1 MDINFFQELKKEGG
15 QGFYVGGF
23 VRDKLMG
30 YESKD
35 FDIEVFGIEENKLQT
50 ILEKYGSVKIVGNFE
65 IYLLEKNVEVYLSKE
80 KKLETS
86 AKRRD
91 LTINAMY
98 YDPLDDKIYDFF
110 NGQKDIEEKILRYCN
125 KETFIIDPLRIM
137 RVAYFGAKYNFKIDE
152 ELMALIKENKEKILL
167 VDSDRVFQQFEKIL
181 FLEENQKALEI
192 LDEMGVL
199 QLFIKNTV
207 NVKKI
212 AFTKKDRLLLWSV
225 FLYGEKEFNF
235 IKNKNFVKEIKDL
248 HWAYEELKIIKENFS
263 KFSLKKIV
271 LKVPIRRVLRFYYI
285 FTKDIIFLRKIYR
298 SYYSFKNNLEPL
310 IKGRDLVN
318 LGFSKRKEYGEILSI
333 LYEKQLRE
341 EITTKEEALNYL
353 RKIAK

>member
-125 KETFIIDPLRIM
+125 KETFIIDSLRIM
-137 RVAYFGAKYNFKIDE
+137 RVAYFGAKYAFKIDE
-152 ELMALIKENKEKILL
+152 ELMVFIKENKEKILL

-181 FLEENQKALEI
+181 FLEENQQELSNTLENTTV
-192 LDEMGVL
+192 DEND
-199 QLFIKNTV
+199 INTE
-207 NVKKI
+207 
-212 AFTKKDRLLLWSV
+212 TT
-225 FLYGEKEFNF
+225 
-235 IKNKNFVKEIKDL
+235 
-248 HWAYEELKIIKENFS
+248 EEIIKSLISQIETENIDKNVLINIYEGKIWKLNFLT
-263 KFSLKKIV
+263 LK
-271 LKVPIRRVLRFYYI
+271 
-285 FTKDIIFLRKIYR
+285 
-298 SYYSFKNNLEPL
+298 
-310 IKGRDLVN
+310 
-318 LGFSKRKEYGEILSI
+318 
-333 LYEKQLRE
+333 
-341 EITTKEEALNYL
+341 
-353 RKIAK
+353 